1 MMLRKLVGFL
11 AIVGMIA
18 FSASTAWSA
27 AFIPGGSSYSV
38 RLAGLPELKT
48 TGNATAI
55 ADVTLSGGVLS
66 VGANIFQTSGL
77 TIGTSL
83 LTAVALIQNL
93 TLNASNN
100 AGTLTS
106 GFVTSP
112 SGGGGGGASGTL
124 GNPWGGNLTGSAA
137 AANSATL
144 CPSGCLGG
152 FSMNSTGSVVINI
165 AGGNLIPFN
174 LQSFGIG
181 GISSVS
187 LGGAPLSVQAG
198 PWITGKARLTNI
210 NTNVV
215 TVPSQGGKVGVLV
228 TLDLTPVKAAD
239 VVGLTQSGGRTTTTS
254 NATPVRLTENT
265 VTFSGGNSLTAS
277 GAGTVTLIS
286 PIVVSAPT
294 LGLGNLPGVFRT
306 SFKFVPEPGTV
317 LLLVSGA
324 AGLALIGRNRMKS

>member
-1 MMLRKLVGFL
+1 MMLRKLVCFL
-11 AIVGMIA
+11 VVFGMLA
-18 FSASTAWSA
+18 FSAGTAWSA

-38 RLAGLPELKT
+38 RLAGLPLLET
-48 TGNATAI
+48 NGNPTAI
-55 ADVTLSGGVLS
+55 NDVTLSGGVLT
-66 VGANIFQTSGL
+66 VGANVFQTSGL

-100 AGTLTS
+100 AGTLNS
-106 GFVTSP
+106 GFVTGP
-112 SGGGGGGASGTL
+112 AGTGGGGASGTL

-137 AANSATL
+137 VANSATL

-152 FSMNSTGSVVINI
+152 FSMNSTGAVVINV
-165 AGGNLIPFN
+165 GGGFTIPFD

-181 GISSVS
+181 GVSSVT

-228 TLDLTPVKAAD
+228 TLDLTPDQASD
-239 VVGLTQSGGRTTTTS
+239 TVGLTINGNRTSTTT

-265 VTFSGGNSLTAS
+265 VTFTGTNSLTAS

-286 PIVVSAPT
+286 PIVVSAPA
-294 LGLGNLPGVFRT
+294 LGLGSLPGVFRT
-306 SFKFVPEPGTV
+306 TFKFVPEPGTV